1 MTYDAETEDLV
12 GGTDEPSERVR
23 RYREAQ
29 AAKNRPPANTDIG
42 NVANGV
48 TAYWLATA
56 LRSSVGTVRVKLAKC
71 PYRKVGSLM
80 VYDLGEAM
88 EYLIKPKVDIEN
100 YLKNLKKDDLPDVL
114 RESYW
119 SALLKRQQWEIN
131 AKDLWH
137 TEDVMAVFG
146 ETMQTIKFAIKL
158 WIDDMEREV
167 PITPAQY
174 RFLVQKCDELQDAI
188 YKKLVEQHATK
199 ATKSSAG
206 RHAPEESQEEDFG
219 GLV

>member
-1 MTYDAETEDLV
+1 MTYDPDVEDLV
-12 GGTDEPSERVR
+12 GGSAEPSERVR

-29 AAKNRPPANTDIG
+29 EAKNRKPANTDIG
-42 NVANGV
+42 DVANGV

-88 EYLIKPKVDIEN
+88 TYLIKPKVDIEN
-100 YLKNLKKDDLPDVL
+100 YLRNLKKDDLPEVL

-131 AKDLWH
+131 AKELWH
-137 TEDVMAVFG
+137 TEDVMTVFG
-146 ETMQTIKFAIKL
+146 ETMQSIKFAIKL
-158 WIDDMEREV
+158 WVDDMEREV

-174 RFLVQKCDELQDAI
+174 KFLVQKCDELQDLI
-188 YKKLVEQHATK
+188 YKKLVSQHDAKKTK
-199 ATKSSAG
+199 PSSAL
-206 RHAPEESQEEDFG
+206 HDEPEEDPYA